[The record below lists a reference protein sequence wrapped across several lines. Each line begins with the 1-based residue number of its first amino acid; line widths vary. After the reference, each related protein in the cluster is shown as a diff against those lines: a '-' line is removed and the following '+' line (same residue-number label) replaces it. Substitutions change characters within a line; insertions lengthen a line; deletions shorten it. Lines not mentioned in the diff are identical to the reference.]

1 MRIFDFSLTITL
13 SISLSVTLRRAF
25 HPRSVHLQVSTVVL
39 YGVPIVS
46 LTMDGKDRLCL
57 AQISNTLLKSFSYN
71 EIHNRR
77 VALGITCIQCTPVQ
91 LEILRRAGAMPVSS
105 RRCGMITKR
114 EAERLCKSFLGD
126 NSPPKLPDN
135 FTFEV
140 LHQCAWGCQGQF
152 YPARYNSSRAKCI
165 KCALCATFFSPNKF
179 IFHSHRTAEATYV
192 QPDAANFNS
201 WRRHIRLHG
210 SPPEEIV
217 HAWEDVK
224 AMFNGGTRKR
234 AGPAAA
240 AAAPAAKAARPD
252 SSVASVAELVTSYPE
267 PSLVRPTPS
276 LVTPAAACFPRLPT
290 LGAYKRLSALE
301 PPSFADYLWPAG
313 KWAELAPLA
322 TPAHLWPKRPAFGF
336 PLAAPAMLGGLVDY
350 SGLYAGLP
358 LPAEPTAAKSPKS
371 PPAAA
376 ATAASAFRPLRQPW
390 LPDSETE
397 LGRGQALLEAEARA
411 RASLEAQLR
420 AHDAAEEGGRR
431 RSLEEDCRAAA
442 DTTQVGTPGREEAPP
457 EGYCPSTSLVDS
469 PERMLYFVFK
479 AETVSD
485 KTGLTVS

>member
-1 MRIFDFSLTITL
+1 MMEIPDST
-13 SISLSVTLRRAF
+13 VRRPAGATE
-25 HPRSVHLQVSTVVL
+25 PGRSRSEGSSDAEDTQTPAHNQVSTVVL

-135 FTFEV
+135 FTFDV

-165 KCALCATFFSPNKF
+165 KCTLCATFFSPNKF

-240 AAAPAAKAARPD
+240 AAAPAAKTARSEPSGTSAVD
-252 SSVASVAELVTSYPE
+252 LVTSYPE

-276 LVTPAAACFPRLPT
+276 LVAPPAAACFPRLPAF
-290 LGAYKRLSALE
+290 GAYKRLSALE
-301 PPSFADYLWPAG
+301 PPSFSDYLWPAG

-322 TPAHLWPKRPAFGF
+322 APGHLWPKRAAFGF

-358 LPAEPTAAKSPKS
+358 LSAEPPAIKPPKS

-376 ATAASAFRPLRQPW
+376 AAAAAASAFRPLRQPW
-390 LPDSETE
+390 LTDGEAEVS
-397 LGRGQALLEAEARA
+397 RGQALLEAEVRA

-420 AHDAAEEGGRR
+420 SQEAQESAEDGERR
-431 RSLEEDCRAAA
+431 KSLEDDCRAVA
-442 DTTQVGTPGREEAPP
+442 DTTQDPSSGQMSSRSAMRDGTAR
-457 EGYCPSTSLVDS
+457 SSLLLLKS
-469 PERMLYFVFK
+469 E
-479 AETVSD
+479 
-485 KTGLTVS
+485 

>member
-1 MRIFDFSLTITL
+1 M
-13 SISLSVTLRRAF
+13 
-25 HPRSVHLQVSTVVL
+25 VL

-46 LTMDGKDRLCL
+46 LTMDGRDRLCL

-165 KCALCATFFSPNKF
+165 KCSLCATFFSPNKF
-179 IFHSHRTAEATYV
+179 IFHSHRTAEASYV

-201 WRRHIRLHG
+201 WRRHIQLHG

-234 AGPAAA
+234 SGPLPS
-240 AAAPAAKAARPD
+240 AAPPAKTPRSETAGASATEMAA
-252 SSVASVAELVTSYPE
+252 SYPE

-276 LVTPAAACFPRLPT
+276 LVAPPAACFPRLPAF
-290 LGAYKRLSALE
+290 GAYKRLTALE

-322 TPAHLWPKRPAFGF
+322 APAHLWPKRPAFGF
-336 PLAAPAMLGGLVDY
+336 PLASPAVLGGLMDY
-350 SGLYAGLP
+350 SGLYTAGLP
-358 LPAEPTAAKSPKS
+358 LPAEPPAAKPPKS
-371 PPAAA
+371 PPTSAPAPATAAA
-376 ATAASAFRPLRQPW
+376 AAAAAASAFRPLRQPW
-390 LPDSETE
+390 LQD
-397 LGRGQALLEAEARA
+397 AEAEVRSQVMLQAEVRA
-411 RASLEAQLR
+411 RASLEAQIRGQGLQETE
-420 AHDAAEEGGRR
+420 DGGRK
-431 RSLEEDCRAAA
+431 RSLEEDCRVAA
-442 DTTQVGTPGREEAPP
+442 DTTQVGFIRRNRP
-457 EGYCPSTSLVDS
+457 
-469 PERMLYFVFK
+469 
-479 AETVSD
+479 
-485 KTGLTVS
+485 

>member
-1 MRIFDFSLTITL
+1 M
-13 SISLSVTLRRAF
+13 
-25 HPRSVHLQVSTVVL
+25 VL

-57 AQISNTLLKSFSYN
+57 AQISNTLLKTFSYN

-165 KCALCATFFSPNKF
+165 KCSLCATFFSPNKF
-179 IFHSHRTAEATYV
+179 IFHSHRTAEASYV

-234 AGPAAA
+234 AGPLPSS
-240 AAAPAAKAARPD
+240 APPAKAPRAET
-252 SSVASVAELVTSYPE
+252 SVASATEMVTTYPE

-276 LVTPAAACFPRLPT
+276 LVTPPAACFPRLPAF
-290 LGAYKRLSALE
+290 GAYKRLSALE
-301 PPSFADYLWPAG
+301 PPSFADYLWPAS

-322 TPAHLWPKRPAFGF
+322 APAHLWPKRPAFGF
-336 PLAAPAMLGGLVDY
+336 PLATPAVLGGLMDY

-358 LPAEPTAAKSPKS
+358 LPTEPPAAKPARS
-371 PPAAA
+371 PPASAPVPAVAA
-376 ATAASAFRPLRQPW
+376 AAAAAASAFRPLRQPW
-390 LPDSETE
+390 LPDSE
-397 LGRGQALLEAEARA
+397 AEVRA

-420 AHDAAEEGGRR
+420 GQELQEMAEDGGRK
-431 RSLEEDCRAAA
+431 SLMEDDCGVAA
-442 DTTQVGTPGREEAPP
+442 DTTQVGLWIWIA
-457 EGYCPSTSLVDS
+457 CPTQTLKIFTICAV
-469 PERMLYFVFK
+469 PI
-479 AETVSD
+479 
-485 KTGLTVS
+485 